1 MIGCLPRCRSSDGSS
16 CRVFEIP
23 KGCSG
28 FEFVGVR
35 NLLFLRPDP
44 HSCSPIAHWTMADI
58 SPSVSSSPY
67 HGNEGDSTS
76 SLIPKDSKEGRP
88 RFVRRNSIRRKKP
101 FRAPQILKSQPI
113 AGINFVLLRDL
124 ETVMRD
130 GVCLHLSGSSSHPY
144 RGCRVLFVSLP
155 LFPVRL
161 SHYMIERFSGF
172 TSKHLSSS
180 LAPLSAQMFFPCTEH
195 FQDCEFNFIIW
206 I

>member
-1 MIGCLPRCRSSDGSS
+1 MIGCLQRCRSSDGSS
-16 CRVFEIP
+16 CRIFEIP

-28 FEFVGVR
+28 FEFVAFSSSSGQIHI
-35 NLLFLRPDP
+35 L
-44 HSCSPIAHWTMADI
+44 SCSPIAHWTMADI

-144 RGCRVLFVSLP
+144 RVCRVLFVSLP
-155 LFPVRL
+155 LFPVHL
-161 SHYMIERFSGF
+161 SLYMIERFSGF

-180 LAPLSAQMFFPCTEH
+180 LAPHFAQMFFPCTEH